1 MKKIHIIAIV
11 AIALAVAALSTAAKD
26 VAQYATFDD
35 AHKTTEKVK
44 IVGELLKSRPMI
56 YDPLVDPNR
65 FSFYLKDRNG
75 KEQKVT
81 LLKAKPQDFEKSEQ
95 IVCTGSM
102 QTSGEFV
109 ANDVLL
115 KCPSKYKDEEIYMKQ
130 K

>member
-102 QTSGEFV
+102 QASGEFV